1 MNLLFY
7 LIVVCFLLGQ
17 LGRISFFDQKVNIY
31 VYEIL
36 LSLNLLLLFVKYR
49 LKPIKKF
56 SKEIK
61 IVFIFFIFLLS
72 SYLFEISKFSVFD
85 NFIALLYFLRLIMY
99 TLFFIYMYF
108 YLVKNKGFKHILIK
122 SIYILLFSVIFLC
135 VVQYFFYPDL
145 RNLYYLG
152 WDPHLYRIFGLFF
165 DTYISSAFFGI
176 VLLFLF
182 MSKNRVI
189 KNKYLRYFL
198 IATYFIF
205 ILLTYSRTLYI
216 SILFIALLYFLKEKK
231 YLNIFAFILCFII
244 AVIIIPK
251 PFGEGVNLKRT
262 FTLESRYR
270 DYNNALELWK
280 QKPLFG
286 YGYNRIRAVK
296 ARNNMLENTNI
307 ASHSASSFHS
317 SFLIILVS
325 GGLVGLMIYLVLLGN
340 ILSFSYF
347 SGYLILFLGF
357 LSLSDNVLLHPFI
370 LFISFIFISLSRKLF

>member
-7 LIVVCFLLGQ
+7 LIIACFLFGQ

-31 VYEIL
+31 IYETLIF
-36 LSLNLLLLFVKYR
+36 LSLLLLFVKYR
-49 LKPIKKF
+49 LIPIKKYF
-56 SKEIK
+56 KQIK

-72 SYLFEISKFSVFD
+72 SYLFEIFEFSVFD
-85 NFIALLYFLRLIMY
+85 NFLALLYFLRLIMY
-99 TLFFIYMYF
+99 ALFFIYMYF
-108 YLVKNKGFKHILIK
+108 YLIKNKKFKIVLIK
-122 SIYILLFSVIFLC
+122 SIYILLFSVLFLC
-135 VVQYFFYPDL
+135 IVQYFFYPDL

-152 WDPHLYRIFGLFF
+152 WDPHLYRLFGLFF

-176 VLLFLF
+176 VLLFLLI
-182 MSKNRVI
+182 SKNKVI

-231 YLNIFAFILCFII
+231 YLNLFAFAACFMI

-262 FTLESRYR
+262 FSIESRYR
-270 DYNNALELWK
+270 DYNNALVLWK
-280 QKPLFG
+280 KKPLFG

-296 ARNNMLENTNI
+296 AKNNMLKNTDI

-317 SFLIILVS
+317 SYLIILVS
-325 GGLVGLMIYLVLLGN
+325 GGLIGLVFFLMILGN
-340 ILSFSYF
+340 ILNFSYF
-347 SGYLILFLGF
+347 SGYLIIFLGL
-357 LSLSDNVLLHPFI
+357 LSLSDNVLLHPFV
-370 LFISFIFISLSRKLF
+370 LFTSFIFISLSRKLF